1 MYESRSTALT
11 FQISKSHVVALEE
24 SLKWNIHTASARSDA
39 WCSVDDFFVGDDEFS
54 GVVADH
60 FGFDFDG
67 GEFFSAVDE

>member
-1 MYESRSTALT
+1 MS
-11 FQISKSHVVALEE
+11 ISHEVALGEL
-24 SLKWNIHTASARSDA
+24 LKWHVHRTSRGSDA
-39 WCSVDDFFVGDDEFS
+39 WCSVDYFFVGDDEFS